1 VLGAPVTVLQ
11 APDEPTLAAVGD
23 GTLTEPGRYVL
34 MCFVPVGADPAE
46 YLAAAASGQ
55 KPVVVPG
62 SEHFMQGMYNELVVE
77 SE

>member
-1 VLGAPVTVLQ
+1 
-11 APDEPTLAAVGD
+11 
-23 GTLTEPGRYVL
+23 

-55 KPVVVPG
+55 KPDVAPG

-77 SE
+77 PA